1 MKSSWFNECVFYT
14 ALWCLYYLQG
24 ILYPSGSIISR
35 GVLLIILFLS
45 LYYMVVSF
53 RKYKMPTFLKTVAV
67 FVGMFIVYFFVSY
80 VNPTPIYVDF
90 VMEQQVTAW
99 GTLKTLLMSLLP
111 MYAYYHFGQK
121 GLLTEHNIPKY
132 IICLLCLT
140 TLMFI
145 RTQNNNIID
154 AMSMGSDQEEFTNNI
169 AYNFLGL
176 MPLFVFLHKKTT
188 LQYVAL
194 IYAMVFILL
203 GMKRGAILIGI
214 LCVIYFIYQ
223 TYYSANRKLRKR
235 IVVLS
240 IIALVGFAYF
250 ASNFMASSDYFQHRV
265 EDTMAGNSSG
275 RDIIYST
282 LWEHMLA
289 RNSIG
294 EILFGEGMNQTVA
307 LAGKYAHNDWL
318 ELGVNMGL
326 LGVFIYIIYF
336 VALGI
341 NILNVRKYNK
351 IVFASLMLC
360 LALMFLKS
368 IFSMSYGSLSIGTTM
383 ALGYSLAYRC
393 NYTS

>member
-1 MKSSWFNECVFYT
+1 
-14 ALWCLYYLQG
+14 
-24 ILYPSGSIISR
+24 
-35 GVLLIILFLS
+35 
-45 LYYMVVSF
+45 
-53 RKYKMPTFLKTVAV
+53 
-67 FVGMFIVYFFVSY
+67 
-80 VNPTPIYVDF
+80 
-90 VMEQQVTAW
+90 
-99 GTLKTLLMSLLP
+99 
-111 MYAYYHFGQK
+111 
-121 GLLTEHNIPKY
+121 
-132 IICLLCLT
+132 
-140 TLMFI
+140 
-145 RTQNNNIID
+145 
-154 AMSMGSDQEEFTNNI
+154 
-169 AYNFLGL
+169 
-176 MPLFVFLHKKTT
+176 
-188 LQYVAL
+188 
-194 IYAMVFILL
+194 
-203 GMKRGAILIGI
+203 
-214 LCVIYFIYQ
+214 
-223 TYYSANRKLRKR
+223 
-235 IVVLS
+235 
-240 IIALVGFAYF
+240 
-250 ASNFMASSDYFQHRV
+250 MASSDYFQHRV

-282 LWEHMLA
+282 LWEHMFA